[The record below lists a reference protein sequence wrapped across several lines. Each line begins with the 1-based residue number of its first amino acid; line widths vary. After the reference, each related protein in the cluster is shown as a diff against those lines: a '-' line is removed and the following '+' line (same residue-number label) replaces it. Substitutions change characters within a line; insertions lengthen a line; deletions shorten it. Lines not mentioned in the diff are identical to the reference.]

1 MVNIDKFFVIKKPLF
16 ISSNRYLMKIKREFG
31 VKKAGFSG
39 TLDPFATGVLITAF
53 GKYTKLFR
61 FLKKAPKR
69 YKATLWIGAVSKSLD
84 IENIIALPSI
94 YNSNFTNI
102 KLDTV
107 KTIIESFYNK
117 TITYLPP
124 KYSAKKIDGKRA
136 YNLARD
142 DDKDLDLKLKEIET
156 KIFDIKLIN
165 FNYPFLTFE
174 ISVSEGGYIRSIAQM
189 IADKLGVD
197 ATLSALERLNEDKFK
212 FDNYKELNPLDYL
225 NIPENFYTGDIE
237 WFKLGKKLQIEYF
250 KNQSDGFYHIVFN
263 EPIFDKWFA
272 IIEIKDNKVHYVI
285 NQINL

>member
-1 MVNIDKFFVIKKPLF
+1 MVNFDKLFVIKKPLF

-84 IENIIALPSI
+84 IENIIALPLI
-94 YNSNFTNI
+94 YNNNFTNI

-107 KTIIESFYNK
+107 KTIIESFHNK

-263 EPIFDKWFA
+263 ELIFDKWFA